1 VSARRSDGDDF
12 GTVSR
17 RRFIRSSVLLGGGL
31 AGTAGVGRVAHA
43 GGRPAARVHRLDVR
57 EFGAVGDGET
67 KDTAAIQRAID
78 GAAQAGGGVVELPAG
93 TWLSGT
99 VHLRSRV
106 TLELAAGAT
115 LLASPDDD
123 DFASPERLGFAT
135 ACDVETTDFA
145 HALLAGRKLEHVA
158 IVGDGVIDMSRDERC
173 GPKPIALKRCR
184 WVTVRGVTI
193 LRSPNYCVSLGGCE
207 DVLIDG
213 VTIRE
218 AFADGI
224 DPDCCRRVRIV
235 DCDVE
240 ADDDALCLKAS
251 FHLGVRGVTE
261 DVVVA
266 NCRLRSPSNCFKL
279 GTESTGDFRQIVLS
293 NCVFSGL
300 PPENHDL
307 TAAAEGAGIALLAVD
322 GGTIDGVVVS
332 NVVMS
337 GVPAPFFVRLGNR
350 GRDQPEPVPGCLR
363 NVSIS
368 GIVAVGAKGT
378 GSIVGLLDHPVE
390 HVTLDNV
397 RISGAGGSARAEG
410 LAVPERA
417 SEYPKATM
425 YGRLPAYGLYLRHV
439 RDVVLR
445 NLAITAERDD
455 SRPALVADDVGS
467 FHLVGLAG
475 RPGNGAGPVVWLN
488 EVRGA
493 LVQGNL
499 APEDVDVFLRLTGEG
514 TRDVALVGNAHWKRD
529 RIQLAP
535 EIEPDAVMH
544 LAGNRDGGRPS

>member
-1 VSARRSDGDDF
+1 MSLRRSDDDEL

-17 RRFIRSSVLLGGGL
+17 RRFIRSSVVLGGGL
-31 AGTAGVGRVAHA
+31 AGTAAIGRRADA
-43 GGRPAARVHRLDVR
+43 GPRPPAKPHRFDVR
-57 EFGAVGDGET
+57 DFGAAGDGEI

-78 GAAQAGGGVVELPAG
+78 AAAQAGGGVVELPAG

-106 TLELAAGAT
+106 TIALAAGAT
-115 LLASPDDD
+115 LLASSDDD
-123 DFASPERLGFAT
+123 DFADAERLGFTT
-135 ACDVETTDFA
+135 ACDRETTDFA
-145 HALLAGRKLEHVA
+145 QALLAGRKLEHVA
-158 IVGDGVIDMSRDERC
+158 IVGDGVIDMARDERF

-207 DVLIDG
+207 DVVIDG

-261 DVVVA
+261 DVVIA

-293 NCVFSGL
+293 NCVLSGL
-300 PPENHDL
+300 PPEDHDL

-350 GRDQPEPVPGCLR
+350 GRDQPEPVPGQIR

-368 GIVAVGAKGT
+368 GVVAVGAKGT
-378 GSIVGLLDHPVE
+378 GSIVGLAEHPVE
-390 HVTLDNV
+390 HITLDNI
-397 RISGAGGSARAEG
+397 RIGGAGGWARPEG
-410 LAVPERA
+410 LTVPDCDGQ
-417 SEYPKATM
+417 YPKPTM

-445 NLAITAERDD
+445 NVAIAAEHDD
-455 SRPALVADDVGS
+455 SRPALVADRVGS
-467 FHLVGLAG
+467 FQLHGLSG
-475 RPGNGAGPVVWLN
+475 TPGNGAGPVVWLN
-488 EVRGA
+488 EVDGA

-499 APEDVDVFLRLTGEG
+499 APEDVDVFLRLTGAG
-514 TRDVALVGNAHWKRD
+514 TRDVALVGNGRWRT
-529 RIQLAP
+529 RRVQLAP
-535 EIEPDAVMH
+535 ELAPDAVTQS
-544 LAGNRDGGRPS
+544 AGDGDGRAS